1 MMIEKGLPSLVRTLL
16 NFSLAFLPSLAALA
30 AALAFLAMMLPAY
43 DSFRTLTDAGWWKNQ
58 RNLCVRKIL

>member
-30 AALAFLAMMLPAY
+30 AALAFLALMLPAE
-43 DSFRTLTDAGWWKNQ
+43 DSARTLINYFWKENQ
-58 RNLCVRKIL
+58 RNLYVRKIL